1 METSI
6 SVSLGRLGRLVS
18 VLGIA
23 GGLALAFWG
32 ASPRFWTSPKA
43 AAGFSGNSSGVA
55 RPAGLGSSVS
65 GLELTRGSAL
75 RRTLA
80 VGERHRYRIRLER
93 GSYIRL
99 VVAQR
104 GTDVYVA
111 FWSPAGHRLLEIDSP
126 NGKEGSEELSAVAP
140 VPGDYR
146 IEIQGT
152 LASPGGGYELKVEA
166 LRPASG
172 EDRRRASA
180 VRAFA
185 AAEELFYRGGSAP
198 LRQAID
204 RYEDALRQW
213 QHFGDARWQ
222 ALVLRRLGQTWSTLG
237 EARRA
242 NRVFRQALSFH
253 RALGDPIEESRLLNE
268 IGPTYRLLGEPEK
281 AAECYQQ
288 SLLLAQKTRDRSGE
302 VTAFNNLGVVYA
314 AIGETQKAL
323 TFYGRALAGW
333 RELKDSDREA
343 DTLLN
348 VGEIYSLLGRFDE
361 AIALMSQALTIKR
374 QADDRR
380 GQAASL
386 STLGWAEYLAG
397 DLGAALSAY
406 DRSLRLRRESG
417 DRRGEAATL
426 DRRATVLAKLGRKE
440 EALAGYRTALAVF
453 QQAGELANEAQVLTS
468 IGWLD
473 ESCGRAELALQR
485 FDRSLRLFRQIGDRH
500 GEAYALMGSARAA
513 RRLGDLSQAQTAIE
527 KALRIVESVHS
538 EVQSRAF
545 KMSYLASRQEYYE
558 LYVQILM
565 ERDAREPGHGWAARA
580 LEASNRARAR
590 SLLES
595 LAAAQEDHLAETEP
609 ALLAAA
615 RSLETRIRERELRRI
630 ELLGQRS
637 NPEEIAALERELS
650 ALLLDYESLQ
660 GRIRRA
666 TPRIAALSRAPSLT
680 LRDTQRLLD
689 DDTLLLWYALGT
701 ERSFLWVVGPHS
713 LATHPL
719 PRREEI
725 ETAARQVHE
734 LLAKS
739 HKKGVREQAQ
749 LAAAVL
755 GDMVVAPAA
764 GQIGNKRLLIAS
776 DGALQYVPFAA
787 LPMDRR
793 RVPLLAEHEI
803 VHVPSAAVLALVRRG
818 LAERRPAPKALAV
831 LADPVF
837 SRNDPRVLRPAGA
850 ITSVRTAG
858 PVSDADR
865 SARESGLDRFDR
877 LIYTAAEAEAILA
890 LVPPSDRF
898 EALGFEAKRT
908 MVLSGKL
915 SHYRILHFATHG
927 LLNARHPE
935 LSGVVLSL
943 VDEEGRPLDG
953 FLRVQDLVHLSLPA
967 DLVVLS
973 ACRTALGK
981 EIRGEGLV
989 GLTQGFLVAGA
1000 GRVLVSLWNVND
1012 LATAELMERFYR
1024 HLLED
1029 KMSPA
1034 EALRSAQLSMLREER
1049 WAPPYYWAG
1058 FTLQGEWR

>member
-1 METSI
+1 MHWYS
-6 SVSLGRLGRLVS
+6 
-18 VLGIA
+18 
-23 GGLALAFWG
+23 
-32 ASPRFWTSPKA
+32 
-43 AAGFSGNSSGVA
+43 
-55 RPAGLGSSVS
+55 
-65 GLELTRGSAL
+65 
-75 RRTLA
+75 
-80 VGERHRYRIRLER
+80 IRLER
-93 GSYIRL
+93 GSYLRL
-99 VVAQR
+99 VVTQR
-104 GTDVYVA
+104 GTDVCIG
-111 FWSPAGHRLLEIDSP
+111 FWSPAGNRLLDIDSP
-126 NGKEGSEELSAVAP
+126 NGTEGLEELSAVAP
-140 VPGDYR
+140 APGEYR
-146 IEIQGT
+146 IEVRGT
-152 LASPGGGYELKVEA
+152 LTSPAGGYELKVEE

-172 EDRRRASA
+172 EDQRRAAA
-180 VRAFA
+180 VRSFA
-185 AAEELFYRGGSAP
+185 VAEQLLLLGRAEP

-213 QHFGDARWQ
+213 QHLGDARWQ
-222 ALVLRRLGQTWSTLG
+222 ALILRRLGQTWSTLG

-242 NRVFRQALSFH
+242 NRAFRQALSLH
-253 RALGDPIEESRLLNE
+253 RVLGDPIEEARLLNE
-268 IGPTYRLLGEPEK
+268 IGPTYRLLAEPEK
-281 AAECYQQ
+281 SAGCYQRA
-288 SLLLAQKTRDRSGE
+288 LLLAQETRDRSGE
-302 VTAFNNLGVVYA
+302 VTALNNLGVVYA

-323 TFYGRALAGW
+323 TFYDRALAGW
-333 RELKDSDREA
+333 RELKDSAREA

-348 VGEIYSLLGRFDE
+348 VGEIYTRLGRFDE
-361 AIALMSQALTIKR
+361 AIDLLSQALTLKR
-374 QADDRR
+374 QTGDRR

-397 DLGAALSAY
+397 DLGAALRAY
-406 DRSLRLRRESG
+406 DRSLQLRRETG

-426 DRRATVLAKLGRKE
+426 DRRATVLAKLGRNE

-453 QQAGELANEAQVLTS
+453 QQAGELASEAQVLTS
-468 IGWLD
+468 MGWLD

-485 FDRSLRLFRQIGDRH
+485 FDRSLRLLRQIGDRH
-500 GEAYALMGSARAA
+500 SEAYALMGSARVAW
-513 RRLGDLSQAQTAIE
+513 RLGRLSQAQGAIE

-545 KMSYLASRQEYYE
+545 KTSYLASRQEYYE

-565 ERDAREPGHGWAARA
+565 ERDAREPGHGWDARA
-580 LEASNRARAR
+580 LEESNRARAR

-595 LAAAQEDHLAETEP
+595 LAEAQADHLAEAEP
-609 ALLAAA
+609 ALLATAK
-615 RSLETRIRERELRRI
+615 SLATRIQARELRRI

-637 NPEEIAALERELS
+637 SAGEVAALERELS
-650 ALLLDYESLQ
+650 ALLLEDEILQ

-666 TPRIAALSRAPSLT
+666 IPRLAALSRAPSLT
-680 LRDTQRLLD
+680 LRDVQQLLD
-689 DDTLLLWYALGT
+689 DDTRLLWYALGT

-725 ETAARQVHE
+725 ETAARQVHD

-749 LAAAVL
+749 LAATVL

-764 GQIGNKRLLIAS
+764 GQIGKKRLLIAS

-803 VHVPSAAVLALVRRG
+803 VHVPSAAVLALVRHG
-818 LAERRPAPKALAV
+818 LTQRRPAPKALAV

-837 SRNDPRVLRPAGA
+837 SRDDPRVLRPAGA
-850 ITSVRTAG
+850 GSPVRTAA
-858 PVSDADR
+858 PASDAER

-890 LVPPSDRF
+890 LVPPSERF
-898 EALGFEAKRT
+898 EALGFEASRT

-915 SHYRILHFATHG
+915 SQYRIVHFATHG

-943 VDEEGRPLDG
+943 VGEEGKPQDG
-953 FLRVQDLVHLSLPA
+953 FLRVHDLVHLTLPA

-981 EIRGEGLV
+981 EVRGEGLV
-989 GLTQGFLVAGA
+989 GLTHGFLVAGA

-1012 LATAELMERFYR
+1012 LATSELMERFYR
-1024 HLLED
+1024 HLLKD
-1029 KMSPA
+1029 GMHSA
-1034 EALRSAQLSMLREER
+1034 EALRAAQLSMLREER
-1049 WAPPYYWAG
+1049 WAAPYYWAG